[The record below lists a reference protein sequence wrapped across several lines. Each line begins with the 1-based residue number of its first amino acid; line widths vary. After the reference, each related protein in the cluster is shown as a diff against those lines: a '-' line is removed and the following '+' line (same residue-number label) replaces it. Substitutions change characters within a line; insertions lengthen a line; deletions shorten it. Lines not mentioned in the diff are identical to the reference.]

1 MTTFGLMHWANKELQ
16 VLGVFRCLLH
26 FSDKQNNYQLS
37 HATFALSIYTKCPK
51 WEWNIC
57 IHVYTYIYS
66 EQFYKTRGMGESCQ
80 SREKCLIFVFKANEH
95 FICIFWNPIYYLYR
109 LNFRQDQDSSIESL
123 SSLSVL
129 SV

>member
-1 MTTFGLMHWANKELQ
+1 MP
-16 VLGVFRCLLH
+16 LLPCQYIQ
-26 FSDKQNNYQLS
+26 SAPNES
-37 HATFALSIYTKCPK
+37 EIYTYMY
-51 WEWNIC
+51 
-57 IHVYTYIYS
+57 IHI
-66 EQFYKTRGMGESCQ
+66 FILNKTRGMGESCQ